1 MKKIGITGNIGSGK
15 STVSDII
22 KKLGYKVFESDQE
35 VSKLLINDAQVALSG
50 GKFFGSSGEGWFRIN
65 CGHPRSKLIIAVD
78 RICNTFKS

>member
-35 VSKLLINDAQVALSG
+35 VSKLLDNQEIVRVIKEEFN
-50 GKFFGSSGEGWFRIN
+50 
-65 CGHPRSKLIIAVD
+65 SKIKGLIKKDKI
-78 RICNTFKS
+78 I